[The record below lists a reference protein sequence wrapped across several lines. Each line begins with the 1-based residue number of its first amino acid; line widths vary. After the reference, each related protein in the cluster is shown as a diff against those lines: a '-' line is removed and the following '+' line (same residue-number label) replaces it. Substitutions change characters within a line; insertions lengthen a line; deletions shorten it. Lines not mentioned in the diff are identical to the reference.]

1 MAEFQTSGICWGKT
15 GITLI
20 NQTDEEYMKTLLI
33 AINAKYEHENL
44 AVWCLNAACLK
55 HDIPATV
62 KQYSINDSMQRIW
75 ASILEESP
83 HVAAFSCYIW
93 NRELVVKL
101 IGDLKK
107 ARPECTIIVGGPEV
121 SYEGSENE
129 FYSIGADFVVK
140 GEGEEIL
147 PLLLKAIKEQDL
159 NEAKALLEKPVVCK
173 EREYTSPYTAEYLE
187 RIKDR
192 IAYIESSR
200 GCPYRCS
207 YCLSSES
214 TGLVYYP
221 LEAIFDDIKKLVDAK
236 ARVIKFVDRSFNV
249 NEEHSL
255 KIWDFIREFENERV
269 TFHFEI
275 NPDILTKRQMD
286 SLLSM
291 PVGLVQLEAGIQSVN
306 PKTLKEVS
314 RVMKVPK
321 AVENLKTLMDKGNI
335 HIHVDL
341 IAGLPYEDMD
351 SFRESFNTIYQIG
364 AHHLQL
370 GFLKLLH
377 GTRIRRE
384 AELHGYKFRDYPPY
398 EVIENKYI
406 SAEEMLEIKDIEE
419 ALDRTLNSGRFTFT
433 LKYLENYFA
442 EPFELYKGFAGFLKN
457 RGRLYQPIAA
467 ASLFGLLRDYALK
480 IDGINRLELDSLIA
494 LDYACS
500 IKSTVLPEFLND
512 SDVKALDVKI
522 LLEKLPGLG
531 WKNEYRKRFMVLE
544 GRFPSIF
551 EGKITSIE
559 NRMIVDTTDIDPVT
573 RRANAKPYSS
583 FAQD

>member
-1 MAEFQTSGICWGKT
+1 
-15 GITLI
+15 
-20 NQTDEEYMKTLLI
+20 MKILLI
-33 AINAKYEHENL
+33 AINAKFEHENL
-44 AVWCLNAACLK
+44 AVWCLNAACLQA
-55 HDIPATV
+55 DIRATV

-75 ASILEESP
+75 ASIIEESP
-83 HVAAFSCYIW
+83 DVAAFSCYIW

-101 IGDLKK
+101 ISDLKK
-107 ARPECTIIVGGPEV
+107 ARPECTVIVGGPEV
-121 SYEGSENE
+121 SYEDSENE
-129 FYSIGADFVVK
+129 FYSIGADFVIK
-140 GEGEEIL
+140 GEGEEKF
-147 PLLLKAIKEQDL
+147 PLLLKALEEQNRIQAKEV
-159 NEAKALLEKPVVCK
+159 LENAGACTK
-173 EREYTSPYTAEYLE
+173 RGYTSPYVDAYLE
-187 RIKDR
+187 RIKGR

-214 TGLVYYP
+214 TGLEYYP
-221 LEAIFDDIKKLVDAK
+221 FEMIKEDIEKLVSAK

-275 NPDILTKRQMD
+275 NPDILTKRQID

-314 RVMKVPK
+314 RVMKVQT
-321 AVENLKTLMDKGNI
+321 AVENLKTLMSKGNL

-384 AELHGYKFRDYPPY
+384 ADLHGYKYRDYPPY

-406 SAEEMLEIKDIEE
+406 TSAEILEIKGIEE
-419 ALDRTLNSGRFTFT
+419 ALDRTLNSGRFTHT
-433 LKYLENYFA
+433 LKYLENYFT
-442 EPFELYKGFAGFLKN
+442 EPFNLYKGFSEFLKS
-457 RGRLYQPIAA
+457 RGRLYQPVAA
-467 ASLFGLLRDYALK
+467 AKLFEYLREYAFK
-480 IDGINRLELDSLIA
+480 IDGVNKLELDSFIA
-494 LDYACS
+494 LDYVCS
-500 IKSTVLPEFLND
+500 IKNTVFPEFLNN
-512 SDVKALDVKI
+512 SDVKALDVRI
-522 LLEKLPGLG
+522 LFEQIPEFV
-531 WKNEYRKRFMVLE
+531 WKKEYRKRFMVLE
-544 GRFPSIF
+544 GSFPDKK
-551 EGKITSIE
+551 EGKITAVE
-559 NRMIVDTTDIDPVT
+559 NRMIVDTENIDPIT
-573 RRANAKPYSS
+573 QRASAIPYSI
-583 FAQD
+583 FTQD

>member
-1 MAEFQTSGICWGKT
+1 
-15 GITLI
+15 
-20 NQTDEEYMKTLLI
+20 MKILLI
-33 AINAKYEHENL
+33 AINAKFEHENL
-44 AVWCLNAACLK
+44 AVWCLNAACLQA
-55 HDIPATV
+55 DIRATV

-75 ASILEESP
+75 ASIIEESP
-83 HVAAFSCYIW
+83 DVAAFSCYIW

-101 IGDLKK
+101 ISDLKK
-107 ARPECTIIVGGPEV
+107 ARPECTVIVGGPEV
-121 SYEGSENE
+121 SYEDSENE
-129 FYSIGADFVVK
+129 FYSIGADFVIK
-140 GEGEEIL
+140 GEGEEKF
-147 PLLLKAIKEQDL
+147 PLLLKALEEQNRIQAKEV
-159 NEAKALLEKPVVCK
+159 LENAGACTK
-173 EREYTSPYTAEYLE
+173 RGYTSPYVDAYLE
-187 RIKDR
+187 RIKGR

-214 TGLVYYP
+214 TGLEYYP
-221 LEAIFDDIKKLVDAK
+221 FEMIKEDIEKLVSAK

-275 NPDILTKRQMD
+275 NPDILTKRQID

-314 RVMKVPK
+314 RVMKVQT
-321 AVENLKTLMDKGNI
+321 AVENLKTLMSKGNL

-384 AELHGYKFRDYPPY
+384 ADLHGYKYRDYPPY

-406 SAEEMLEIKDIEE
+406 TSAEILEIKGIEE
-419 ALDRTLNSGRFTFT
+419 ALDRTLNSGRFTHT
-433 LKYLENYFA
+433 LKYLENYFT
-442 EPFELYKGFAGFLKN
+442 EPFNLYKGFSEFLKS
-457 RGRLYQPIAA
+457 RGRLYQPVAA
-467 ASLFGLLRDYALK
+467 AKLFEYLREYAFK
-480 IDGINRLELDSLIA
+480 IDGVNKLELDSFIA
-494 LDYACS
+494 LDYVCS
-500 IKSTVLPEFLND
+500 IKNTVFPEFLNN
-512 SDVKALDVKI
+512 SDVKALDVRI
-522 LLEKLPGLG
+522 LFEQIPEFV
-531 WKNEYRKRFMVLE
+531 WKKEYRKRFVVLE
-544 GRFPSIF
+544 GSFPNKK
-551 EGKITSIE
+551 EGKITAVE
-559 NRMIVDTTDIDPVT
+559 NRMIVDTADLDPIT
-573 RRANAKPYSS
+573 QRASAIPYSI
-583 FAQD
+583 FTQD

>member
-1 MAEFQTSGICWGKT
+1 MCQCKIKQT
-15 GITLI
+15 
-20 NQTDEEYMKTLLI
+20 NEENMKTLLI

-55 HDIPATV
+55 HNIPATV
-62 KQYSINDSMQRIW
+62 MQYSINDSMQRIW

-83 HVAAFSCYIW
+83 DVAAFSCYIW
-93 NRELVVKL
+93 NRELVAKL

-129 FYSIGADFVVK
+129 FCSIGADFAVK
-140 GEGEEIL
+140 GEGEEKF
-147 PLLLKAIKEQDL
+147 PLLLKAIAERNL
-159 NEAKALLEKPVVCK
+159 TEAKAVLEKPDACK
-173 EREYTSPYTAEYLE
+173 KRDYTSPYTAEYLK

-221 LEAIFDDIKKLVDAK
+221 HEAIFDDIKKLVDAK

-255 KIWDFIREFENERV
+255 KIWDFVREFVNDGV

-275 NPDILTKRQMD
+275 NPDILTKRQME
-286 SLLSM
+286 SLFSM
-291 PVGLVQLEAGIQSVN
+291 PAGLVQLEAGIQSVN

-314 RVMKVPK
+314 RVMNVQK
-321 AVENLKTLMDKGNI
+321 AVENLKTLMRKGNI

-351 SFRESFNTIYQIG
+351 SFRESFNTIYHIG

-384 AELHGYKFRDYPPY
+384 ADLHGYKYRDYPPY
-398 EVIENKYI
+398 EVIENKYV
-406 SAEEMLEIKDIEE
+406 SAAEILEIKDIEE
-419 ALDRTLNSGRFTFT
+419 ALDRSLNSGRFTFT
-433 LKYLENYFA
+433 LKYLESYFA
-442 EPFELYKGFAGFLKN
+442 EPFELYKGFAGFLKS

-467 ASLFGLLRDYALK
+467 VALFGLLRDYATK

-500 IKSTVLPEFLND
+500 IKNTVLPEFLSD
-512 SDVKALDVKI
+512 SAVKALDAKT
-522 LLEKLPGLG
+522 LLEKLPGFG

-544 GRFPSIF
+544 GRFPFKI
-551 EGKITSIE
+551 EGKIASIE
-559 NRMIVDTTDIDPVT
+559 NRMIVDTADIDPVT
-573 RRANAKPYSS
+573 NRANARNYSD
-583 FAQD
+583 FARLKQE

>member
-1 MAEFQTSGICWGKT
+1 
-15 GITLI
+15 
-20 NQTDEEYMKTLLI
+20 MKTLLI
-33 AINAKYEHENL
+33 AINAKYEHESL

-55 HDIPATV
+55 QNIPVTV
-62 KQYSINDSMQRIW
+62 VQYSINDSMQRIW
-75 ASILEESP
+75 ASVLDESP
-83 HVAAFSCYIW
+83 DVAAFSCYIW
-93 NRELVVKL
+93 NRELIVKL
-101 IGDLKK
+101 ISDLKK
-107 ARPECTIIVGGPEV
+107 AKPECKIIVGGPEV

-140 GEGEEIL
+140 GEGEEKF
-147 PLLLKAIKEQDL
+147 PLLIKAIAEQNMIHAKEI
-159 NEAKALLEKPVVCK
+159 LEKPDSCMK
-173 EREYTSPYTAEYLE
+173 RSYTSPYGDAYLK

-221 LEAIFDDIKKLVDAK
+221 IDMIKEDIKKLISANAK
-236 ARVIKFVDRSFNV
+236 VIKFVDRSFNV

-291 PVGLVQLEAGIQSVN
+291 PAGLVQLEAGIQSVN

-314 RVMKVPK
+314 RVMNVPK
-321 AVENLKTLMDKGNI
+321 AVENLITLMSKGNL

-341 IAGLPYEDMD
+341 IAGLPYEGMD

-377 GTRIRRE
+377 GTRMRKE
-384 AELHGYKFRDYPPY
+384 ADLHGYKYRDYPPY

-406 SAEEMLEIKDIEE
+406 TSAEMLEIKGIEE
-419 ALDRTLNSGRFTFT
+419 ALDRTLNSGRFTYT

-442 EPFELYKGFAGFLKN
+442 EPFTLYKGFAEFLKC

-467 ASLFGLLRDYALK
+467 TTLFEYLRDFSLR
-480 IDGINRLELDSLIA
+480 IDGINTLELDSFIA

-500 IKSTVLPEFLND
+500 LKNTVMPEFLRN
-512 SDVKALDVKI
+512 SDVKALDVKL
-522 LLEKLPGLG
+522 LLEQIPKFE
-531 WKNEYRKRFMVLE
+531 WKKEYRKRFMVLE
-544 GRFPSIF
+544 GSFPNKKD
-551 EGKITSIE
+551 GKMGAVE
-559 NRMIVDTTDIDPVT
+559 NRMIVDAENLDPIT
-573 RRANAKPYSS
+573 QRAIARPYSCL
-583 FAQD
+583 FTQD

>member
-1 MAEFQTSGICWGKT
+1 
-15 GITLI
+15 
-20 NQTDEEYMKTLLI
+20 MKILLI
-33 AINAKYEHENL
+33 AINAKFEHENL
-44 AVWCLNAACLK
+44 AVWCLNAACLQA
-55 HDIPATV
+55 DIRATV

-75 ASILEESP
+75 ASIIEESP
-83 HVAAFSCYIW
+83 DVAAFSCYIW

-101 IGDLKK
+101 ISDLKK
-107 ARPECTIIVGGPEV
+107 ARPECTVIVGGPEV
-121 SYEGSENE
+121 SYEDSENE
-129 FYSIGADFVVK
+129 FYSIGADFVIK
-140 GEGEEIL
+140 GEGEEKF
-147 PLLLKAIKEQDL
+147 PLLLKALEEQNRIQAKEV
-159 NEAKALLEKPVVCK
+159 LENAGACTK
-173 EREYTSPYTAEYLE
+173 RGYTSPYVDAYLE
-187 RIKDR
+187 R

-214 TGLVYYP
+214 TGLEYYP
-221 LEAIFDDIKKLVDAK
+221 FEMIKEDIEKLVSAK

-275 NPDILTKRQMD
+275 NPDILTKRQID

-314 RVMKVPK
+314 RVMKVQT
-321 AVENLKTLMDKGNI
+321 AVENLKTLMSKGNL

-384 AELHGYKFRDYPPY
+384 ADLHGYKYRDYPPY

-406 SAEEMLEIKDIEE
+406 TSAEILEIKGIEE
-419 ALDRTLNSGRFTFT
+419 ALDRTLNSGRFTHT
-433 LKYLENYFA
+433 LKYLENYFT
-442 EPFELYKGFAGFLKN
+442 EPFNLYKGFSEFLKS
-457 RGRLYQPIAA
+457 RGRLYQPVAA
-467 ASLFGLLRDYALK
+467 AKLFEYLREYAFK
-480 IDGINRLELDSLIA
+480 IDGVNKLELDSFIA
-494 LDYACS
+494 LDYVCS
-500 IKSTVLPEFLND
+500 IKNTVFPEFLNN
-512 SDVKALDVKI
+512 SDVKALDVRI
-522 LLEKLPGLG
+522 LFEQIPEFV
-531 WKNEYRKRFMVLE
+531 WKKEYRKRFMVLE
-544 GRFPSIF
+544 GSFPDKK
-551 EGKITSIE
+551 EGKITAIE
-559 NRMIVDTTDIDPVT
+559 NRMIVDTENIDPIT
-573 RRANAKPYSS
+573 QRASAIPYSI
-583 FAQD
+583 FTQD

>member
-1 MAEFQTSGICWGKT
+1 
-15 GITLI
+15 
-20 NQTDEEYMKTLLI
+20 MKALLI

-44 AVWCLNAACLK
+44 AVWCLNAACMK
-55 HDIPATV
+55 HNIPAAV

-83 HVAAFSCYIW
+83 DVAAFSCYIW

-107 ARPECTIIVGGPEV
+107 ARPECIIIVGGPEV

-129 FYSIGADFVVK
+129 FCSIGADFVVK
-140 GEGEEIL
+140 GEGEEKF
-147 PLLLKAIKEQDL
+147 PLLLKALAEQNF
-159 NEAKALLEKPVVCK
+159 NEAKSVLEKPDTCK
-173 EREYTSPYTAEYLE
+173 KRDYTSPYTAEYLE

-221 LEAIFDDIKKLVDAK
+221 HEAIFDDIKKLVNAK

-255 KIWDFIREFENERV
+255 KIWNFIREFRDERV

-275 NPDILTKRQMD
+275 NPDILTKSQMD
-286 SLLSM
+286 ILLSM

-306 PKTLKEVS
+306 PKTLKEIS
-314 RVMKVPK
+314 RVMNVQK
-321 AVENLKTLMDKGNI
+321 AVENLKTLMEKGNI

-351 SFRESFNTIYQIG
+351 SLRESFNTIYQIG
-364 AHHLQL
+364 VHHLQL

-406 SAEEMLEIKDIEE
+406 SAAEMLEIKDIEE

-442 EPFELYKGFAGFLKN
+442 EPFEFYKGFAGYLKS
-457 RGRLYQPIAA
+457 RERLYQPIAA
-467 ASLFGLLRDYALK
+467 ATLFELLRDYALQ

-500 IKSTVLPEFLND
+500 MKNTVLPEFLND
-512 SDVKALDVKI
+512 SSVKALDVKT
-522 LLEKLPGLG
+522 LFSELPGFV
-531 WKNEYRKRFMVLE
+531 WKNAYRKRFMVLE
-544 GRFPSIF
+544 GRFPFKI
-551 EGKITSIE
+551 EGKITSIK
-559 NRMIVDTTDIDPVT
+559 NRMIVDTADIDPVT
-573 RRANAKPYSS
+573 KRANASPYSD

>member
-1 MAEFQTSGICWGKT
+1 
-15 GITLI
+15 
-20 NQTDEEYMKTLLI
+20 MKTLLI
-33 AINAKYEHENL
+33 AINAKYEHESL

-55 HDIPATV
+55 QNIPVTV
-62 KQYSINDSMQRIW
+62 IQYSINDSMQRIW

-83 HVAAFSCYIW
+83 DVAAFSCYIW

-101 IGDLKK
+101 ISDLKK
-107 ARPECTIIVGGPEV
+107 AKPECKIIVGGPEV

-129 FYSIGADFVVK
+129 FYSVGADFVVK
-140 GEGEEIL
+140 GEGEKKL
-147 PLLLKAIKEQDL
+147 PSFLKAIEGQDIVHAKEV
-159 NEAKALLEKPVVCK
+159 LEKPDISM
-173 EREYTSPYTAEYLE
+173 ERSYISPYNDAYLN

-221 LEAIFDDIKKLVDAK
+221 IDLIKEDIKKLVSAK
-236 ARVIKFVDRSFNV
+236 AKVIKFVDRSFNV

-255 KIWDFIREFENERV
+255 KIWDFIREFENERI

-275 NPDILTKRQMD
+275 NPDILTIRQKE

-291 PVGLVQLEAGIQSVN
+291 PAGLVQLEAGIQSVN

-314 RVMKVPK
+314 RVMNVQK
-321 AVENLKTLMDKGNI
+321 AVENLKTLMSKGNL

-341 IAGLPYEDMD
+341 IAGLPYEGMD
-351 SFRESFNTIYQIG
+351 SFRESFNNIYQIG

-377 GTRIRRE
+377 GTRIRKE
-384 AELHGYKFRDYPPY
+384 ADLHGYKYRNYPPY

-406 SAEEMLEIKDIEE
+406 TSAEILEIKGIEE
-419 ALDRTLNSGRFTFT
+419 ALDRTLNSGRFTYT
-433 LKYLENYFA
+433 LKYLENYFT
-442 EPFELYKGFAGFLKN
+442 EPFALYKGFAEFLKN
-457 RGRLYQPIAA
+457 RGRLYQPVSATA
-467 ASLFGLLRDYALK
+467 LFEFLRDYASR
-480 IDGINRLELDSLIA
+480 IDGINRLELDSFIA

-500 IKSTVLPEFLND
+500 LKNTVLPEFLND
-512 SDVKALDVKI
+512 SHVKALDVKTM
-522 LLEKLPGLG
+522 LEQIPEFG
-531 WKNEYRKRFMVLE
+531 WKKEYRKRFMVLE
-544 GRFPSIF
+544 GSFPNKKD
-551 EGKITSIE
+551 GKMGAVE
-559 NRMIVDTTDIDPVT
+559 NRMLVDAANIDPIT
-573 RRANAKPYSS
+573 QRANARPYSCL
-583 FAQD
+583 FTQD

>member
-1 MAEFQTSGICWGKT
+1 
-15 GITLI
+15 
-20 NQTDEEYMKTLLI
+20 MKTILI

-44 AVWCLNAACLK
+44 AVWYLNAACLK
-55 HDIPATV
+55 HNIPTTV

-83 HVAAFSCYIW
+83 DVAAFSCYIW

-107 ARPECTIIVGGPEV
+107 AKPGCTIIVGGPEV

-129 FYSIGADFVVK
+129 FCSVGADYVVK
-140 GEGEEIL
+140 GEGEEKF
-147 PLLLKAIKEQDL
+147 PLLLKAIAEHNL
-159 NEAKALLEKPVVCK
+159 NEAEKILEKPGSCK
-173 EREYTSPYTAEYLE
+173 KRGYTSPYTAEYLE

-192 IAYIESSR
+192 ISYIESSR
-200 GCPYRCS
+200 GCPFRCS

-214 TGLVYYP
+214 TSLEYYP
-221 LEAIFDDIKKLVDAK
+221 VDVIREDIRKLVNAK

-255 KIWDFIREFENERV
+255 KIWDFIREFEGEKI

-286 SLLSM
+286 SLISM
-291 PVGLVQLEAGIQSVN
+291 PAGLVQLEAGIQSVN

-314 RVMKVPK
+314 RVMNVQK
-321 AVENLKTLMDKGNI
+321 AVENLKTLMDKGNL

-351 SFRESFNTIYQIG
+351 SFKESFNTIYQIG

-384 AELHGYKFRDYPPY
+384 ADLHGYKFRDYPPY

-406 SAEEMLEIKDIEE
+406 SSVEMLEIKDIEE
-419 ALDRTLNSGRFTFT
+419 ALDRTLNSGRFSFT
-433 LKYLENYFA
+433 LKYLENYFS
-442 EPFELYKGFAGFLKN
+442 EPFELYKGFAGFLKS

-467 ASLFGLLRDYALK
+467 AALFELLRDYALQLDK
-480 IDGINRLELDSLIA
+480 INKLELDSLIA

-500 IKSTVLPEFLND
+500 IKNTVLPEFLDD
-512 SDVKALDVKI
+512 SEVKALDVKT
-522 LLEKLPGLG
+522 LLEKMPGFG
-531 WKNEYRKRFMVLE
+531 WKNEYRKRFIVLE
-544 GRFPSIF
+544 GRFPAKI
-551 EGKITSIE
+551 EGKIASIE
-559 NRMIVDTTDIDPVT
+559 NRMIVDTANIDPVT
-573 RRANAKPYSS
+573 KRANVRPYSG
-583 FAQD
+583 FVQD

>member
-1 MAEFQTSGICWGKT
+1 
-15 GITLI
+15 
-20 NQTDEEYMKTLLI
+20 MKILLI
-33 AINAKYEHENL
+33 AINAKFEHENL
-44 AVWCLNAACLK
+44 AVWCLNAACLQA
-55 HDIPATV
+55 DIRATV

-75 ASILEESP
+75 ASIIEESP
-83 HVAAFSCYIW
+83 DVAAFSCYIW

-101 IGDLKK
+101 ISDLKK
-107 ARPECTIIVGGPEV
+107 ARPECTVIVGGPEV
-121 SYEGSENE
+121 SYEDSENE
-129 FYSIGADFVVK
+129 FYSIGADFVIK
-140 GEGEEIL
+140 GEGEEKF
-147 PLLLKAIKEQDL
+147 PLLLKALEEQNRIQAKEV
-159 NEAKALLEKPVVCK
+159 LENAGACTK
-173 EREYTSPYTAEYLE
+173 RGYTSPYVDAYLE
-187 RIKDR
+187 RIKGR

-214 TGLVYYP
+214 TGLEYYP
-221 LEAIFDDIKKLVDAK
+221 FEMIKEDIEKLVSAK

-275 NPDILTKRQMD
+275 NPDILTKRQID

-314 RVMKVPK
+314 RVMKVQT
-321 AVENLKTLMDKGNI
+321 AVENLKTLMSKGNL

-384 AELHGYKFRDYPPY
+384 ADLHGYKYRDYPPY

-406 SAEEMLEIKDIEE
+406 TSAEILEIKGIEE
-419 ALDRTLNSGRFTFT
+419 ALDRTLNSGRFTHT
-433 LKYLENYFA
+433 LKYLENYFT
-442 EPFELYKGFAGFLKN
+442 EPFNLYKGFSEFLKS
-457 RGRLYQPIAA
+457 RGRLYQPVAA
-467 ASLFGLLRDYALK
+467 AKLFEYLREYAFK
-480 IDGINRLELDSLIA
+480 IDGVNKLELDSFIA
-494 LDYACS
+494 LDYVCS
-500 IKSTVLPEFLND
+500 IKNTVFPEFLNN
-512 SDVKALDVKI
+512 SDVKALDVRI
-522 LLEKLPGLG
+522 LFEQIPEFV
-531 WKNEYRKRFMVLE
+531 WKKEYRKRFVVLE
-544 GRFPSIF
+544 GSFPNKK
-551 EGKITSIE
+551 EGKMAAVE
-559 NRMIVDTTDIDPVT
+559 NRMIVDTENIDPIT
-573 RRANAKPYSS
+573 QRASAIPYSI
-583 FAQD
+583 FTQD

>member
-1 MAEFQTSGICWGKT
+1 
-15 GITLI
+15 
-20 NQTDEEYMKTLLI
+20 MKILLI
-33 AINAKYEHENL
+33 AINAKFEHENL
-44 AVWCLNAACLK
+44 AVWCLNAACLQA
-55 HDIPATV
+55 DIRATV

-75 ASILEESP
+75 ASIIEESP
-83 HVAAFSCYIW
+83 DVAAFSCYIW

-101 IGDLKK
+101 ISDLKK
-107 ARPECTIIVGGPEV
+107 ARPECTVIVGGPEV
-121 SYEGSENE
+121 SYEDSENE
-129 FYSIGADFVVK
+129 FYSIGADFVIK
-140 GEGEEIL
+140 GEGEEKF
-147 PLLLKAIKEQDL
+147 PLLLKALEEQNRIQAKEV
-159 NEAKALLEKPVVCK
+159 LENAGACTK
-173 EREYTSPYTAEYLE
+173 RGYTSPYVDAYLE
-187 RIKDR
+187 RIKGR

-214 TGLVYYP
+214 TGLEYYP
-221 LEAIFDDIKKLVDAK
+221 FEMIKEDIEKLVSAK

-275 NPDILTKRQMD
+275 NPDILTKRQID

-314 RVMKVPK
+314 RVMKVQT
-321 AVENLKTLMDKGNI
+321 AVENLKTLMSKGNL

-384 AELHGYKFRDYPPY
+384 ADLHGYKYRDYPPY

-406 SAEEMLEIKDIEE
+406 TSAEILEIKGIEE
-419 ALDRTLNSGRFTFT
+419 ALDRTLNSGRFTHT
-433 LKYLENYFA
+433 LKYLENYFT
-442 EPFELYKGFAGFLKN
+442 EPFNLYKGFSEFLKS
-457 RGRLYQPIAA
+457 RGRLYQPVAA
-467 ASLFGLLRDYALK
+467 AKLFEYLREYAFK
-480 IDGINRLELDSLIA
+480 IDGVNKLELDSFIA
-494 LDYACS
+494 LDYVCS
-500 IKSTVLPEFLND
+500 IKNTVFPEFLNN
-512 SDVKALDVKI
+512 SDVKALDVRI
-522 LLEKLPGLG
+522 LFEQIPEFV
-531 WKNEYRKRFMVLE
+531 WKKEYRKRFMVLE
-544 GRFPSIF
+544 GSFPDKK
-551 EGKITSIE
+551 EGKITAIE
-559 NRMIVDTTDIDPVT
+559 NRMIVDTENIDPIT
-573 RRANAKPYSS
+573 QRASAIPYSI
-583 FAQD
+583 FTQD

>member
-1 MAEFQTSGICWGKT
+1 
-15 GITLI
+15 
-20 NQTDEEYMKTLLI
+20 MKILLI
-33 AINAKYEHENL
+33 AINAKFEHENL
-44 AVWCLNAACLK
+44 AVWCLNAACLQA
-55 HDIPATV
+55 DIRATV

-75 ASILEESP
+75 ASIIEESP
-83 HVAAFSCYIW
+83 DVAAFSCYIW

-101 IGDLKK
+101 ISDLKK
-107 ARPECTIIVGGPEV
+107 ARPECTVIVGGPEV
-121 SYEGSENE
+121 SYEDSENE
-129 FYSIGADFVVK
+129 FYSKGADFVIK
-140 GEGEEIL
+140 GEGEEKF
-147 PLLLKAIKEQDL
+147 PLLLKALEEQNRIQAKEV
-159 NEAKALLEKPVVCK
+159 LENAGACTK
-173 EREYTSPYTAEYLE
+173 RGYTSPYVDAYLE
-187 RIKDR
+187 RIKGR

-214 TGLVYYP
+214 TGLEYYP
-221 LEAIFDDIKKLVDAK
+221 FEMIKEDIEKLVSAK

-275 NPDILTKRQMD
+275 NPDILTKRQID

-314 RVMKVPK
+314 RVMKVQT
-321 AVENLKTLMDKGNI
+321 AVENLKTLMSKGNL

-384 AELHGYKFRDYPPY
+384 ADLHGYKYRDYPPY

-406 SAEEMLEIKDIEE
+406 TSAEILEIKGIEE
-419 ALDRTLNSGRFTFT
+419 ALDRTLNSGRFTHT
-433 LKYLENYFA
+433 LKYLENYFT
-442 EPFELYKGFAGFLKN
+442 EPFNLYKGFSEFLKS
-457 RGRLYQPIAA
+457 RGRLYQPVAA
-467 ASLFGLLRDYALK
+467 AKLFEYLRNMLLRLM
-480 IDGINRLELDSLIA
+480 ELTSWSLIH
-494 LDYACS
+494 
-500 IKSTVLPEFLND
+500 
-512 SDVKALDVKI
+512 
-522 LLEKLPGLG
+522 LLLLT
-531 WKNEYRKRFMVLE
+531 MC
-544 GRFPSIF
+544 
-551 EGKITSIE
+551 
-559 NRMIVDTTDIDPVT
+559 
-573 RRANAKPYSS
+573 
-583 FAQD
+583 AQ